1 MYFNWFLS
9 LFTKL
14 TILIAAKTKII
25 FILIGNSKMHG
36 DLYTGVLINQWY
48 QAREPNKHQAELS
61 GLVIYPSYQQ
71 SQQFHPN
78 I

>member
-1 MYFNWFLS
+1 
-9 LFTKL
+9 
-14 TILIAAKTKII
+14 
-25 FILIGNSKMHG
+25 MHG